1 MRQEFK
7 VGLALLATVVAL
19 VLGIRF
25 FDDRPLFGGNKTFT
39 ASLSRADGLASGNV
53 VQVNGVTV
61 GKVGRVALD
70 PETRRVNVTF
80 TVENSARL
88 TQGTTAGLGG
98 FSALG
103 GVRLDIVPGP
113 LDRPLLTDGSE
124 IPERAG
130 RDVVAELQDKA
141 PLLAA
146 RLDTLLLGAGL
157 TVGET
162 YSLVNDPNSDLRL
175 ALAQLRQAT
184 ALVNEL
190 VRRQQAPLDAT
201 FLSAQRTLRSVEV
214 ATQGLPGTLA
224 GFDATSAEARALVG
238 DLRGVTYQNRDTVAL
253 AIARLNASMAQLQ
266 QTMAR
271 VDTTS
276 RRADALLARV
286 ERGEGNLGMLL
297 NDSTLYVRLDTTLT
311 KTNGLLDDFRR
322 NPARYLRHVKLVD
335 IF

>member
-1 MRQEFK
+1 M
-7 VGLALLATVVAL
+7 GLALLATVVAI
-19 VLGIRF
+19 VFGIRF
-25 FDDRPLFGGNKTFT
+25 FEDAPLLGGDKTFT
-39 ASLSRADGLASGNV
+39 TSLSRGDGLASGNV

-61 GKVGRVALD
+61 GKVQRVALD
-70 PETRRVNVTF
+70 PQTRRVNVTF

-98 FSALG
+98 IAALG
-103 GVRLDIVPGP
+103 GVRLDLVPGP
-113 LDRPLLTDGSE
+113 YERPLLTDESE
-124 IPERAG
+124 IPERQG
-130 RDVVAELQDKA
+130 RDVVAEFQDRA

-162 YSLVNDPNSDLRL
+162 YELVSDPNSDLRL
-175 ALAQLRQAT
+175 ALLQLRQTT
-184 ALVNEL
+184 ALLNEL

-201 FLSAQRTLRSVEV
+201 FRSAQSALASVET
-214 ATQGLPGTLA
+214 ATAGLPATLA

-253 AIARLNASMAQLQ
+253 AVARLNASMLRLQ

-276 RRADALLARV
+276 RRADALLGRV

-297 NDSTLYVRLDTTLT
+297 NDSTLYVRLDTTLN

-322 NPARYLRHVKLVD
+322 NPSRYLRHIKLVD
-335 IF
+335 LF